1 MPHVLGCHRRLL
13 CALVAVAGI
22 VVATT
27 LDLPHSVAADVASS
41 TPAAAPQPTN
51 LAGPL
56 EVTPPTVVL
65 DSPESTLQLLATV
78 RAADGRGI
86 DVTRTAKYRLE
97 NAGPAAVD
105 VLGLVEPLKDGKTA
119 VVVEYNGKSVRV
131 PVEVK
136 SVDHPVP
143 ISFPQDILPILTK
156 TGCNTGGCH
165 GKAEGMN
172 GFKLSVFGFD
182 PQGDHAALTMEGR
195 GRRISIPSPD
205 HSLILRKATAE
216 EPHGGGKRMEEDSLR
231 YRRMARWI
239 GEGAGYTRP
248 DAPQIVKIEIEPSD
262 QIMLARES
270 RQVRVWAIDE
280 KGAKH
285 CVTTEAEYESN
296 AGVIAGV
303 DGRGLVQAADIP
315 GEAAI
320 LARYLGHVTVCRVT
334 IPRPGQ
340 KFTRPPEVN
349 FIDRHAWNKLEDL
362 GIEPSGL
369 SDDAAFV
376 RRVYLDVIGTLPTAV
391 EARAFLN
398 DKAADKRAKLIDA
411 LLERPEYADY
421 WTMRFSDV
429 LRVDQFK
436 ITPAGS
442 VAITRWLHK
451 QFEQNRPYDAMV
463 RDLLTAKGNVKAE
476 GPAAYYKA
484 LDNPELLARGV
495 SQTFLGVRL
504 ECAQCHHHPSD
515 KWGQEDYFA
524 MAGMFGGVTIKRAA
538 GGNEA
543 VVPGLAKE
551 IKHPRTGEVI
561 APRTL
566 GGEPIEFA
574 PYEDRRIALVRWMTD
589 EKNPYFSTMIT
600 NRLWSHYFGR
610 GLVEQIDDLRAT
622 NPATN
627 EPLLKELSAH
637 MRAVK
642 YDLKA
647 FTRTLLNSRLYQ
659 LSSETTPS
667 NIGDAQNFSHASHK
681 ALAAEV
687 LLDAFCEVT
696 GVPEQFQG
704 WPHGTRAI
712 QIWDNRLPLYFF
724 RIFGRPVR
732 VTVCECERS
741 NEPSIAQALHLMNS
755 PEIAAKIQDRSGR
768 AAQLAATDMPVDKL
782 IEELFLTA
790 LARLPREEEMA
801 ASRPAFASDR
811 RRGAEDVLW
820 ALVNSKEFLYNR

>member
-1 MPHVLGCHRRLL
+1 MPHLLGCLRL
-13 CALVAVAGI
+13 
-22 VVATT
+22 
-27 LDLPHSVAADVASS
+27 AAFPICFWVWACSLSQAD
-41 TPAAAPQPTN
+41 AAE
-51 LAGPL
+51 PL
-56 EVTPPTVVL
+56 EVTPATVTL
-65 DSPESTLQLLATV
+65 DRPESTLQLLATI
-78 RAADGRGI
+78 RAADGRAV
-86 DVTRTAKYRLE
+86 DVTRAAKYRIE
-97 NAGPAAVD
+97 GPGPAKVD
-105 VLGLVEPLKDGKTA
+105 ALGLVEPVRDGKTT
-119 VVVEYNGKSVRV
+119 VVVEHAGRAVRI
-131 PVEVK
+131 PVTVAT
-136 SVDHPVP
+136 VDHPVP
-143 ISFPQDILPILTK
+143 ISFPHDILPILTK

-165 GKAEGMN
+165 GKAEGQN

-195 GRRISIPSPD
+195 GRRVFPSAPD
-205 HSLILRKATAE
+205 ESLLLRKATAE
-216 EPHGGGKRMEEDSLR
+216 EPHGGGQRMEVDSLR
-231 YRRMARWI
+231 YRRMKRWI
-239 GEGAGYTRP
+239 SEGAGYVIEG
-248 DAPQIVKIEIEPSD
+248 APQVVRIEVEPAE
-262 QIMLARES
+262 QVLLARES
-270 RQVRVWAIDE
+270 RQVRVWAIDD
-280 KGAKH
+280 KGARH

-296 AGVIAGV
+296 ATTIAGV
-303 DGRGLVQAADIP
+303 DDRGLVQAADIP

-320 LARYLGHVTVCRVT
+320 LARYLGHVTACRVT
-334 IPRPGQ
+334 IPRPGV

-349 FIDRHAWNKLEDL
+349 FIDRLAWDKLERL
-362 GIEPSGL
+362 GIEPSPL
-369 SDDAAFV
+369 SDDAGFV
-376 RRVYLDVIGTLPTAV
+376 RRVYLDVIGTLPTAA
-391 EARAFLN
+391 EARSFLA
-398 DKAADKRAKLIDA
+398 DKAADKRAKLIDQ
-411 LLERPEYADY
+411 LLARPEYADY

-451 QFEQNRPYDAMV
+451 QFSENRTYDSMV
-463 RDLLTAKGNVKAE
+463 RELLTAKGNVKAE

-484 LDNPELLARGV
+484 LDTPELLARGV

-515 KWGQEDYFA
+515 KWGQDDYYA
-524 MAGMFGGVTIKRAA
+524 MAALFSGVTNKKLA
-538 GGNEA
+538 GGGEA

-551 IKHPRTGEVI
+551 VKHPRTNAVI

-566 GGEPIEFA
+566 GGEPVEFA
-574 PYEDRRIALVRWMTD
+574 PYEDRRAHLLRWMVAD
-589 EKNPYFSTMIT
+589 SNPYFSTMIA

-627 EPLLKELSAH
+627 EPLLNELAKH
-637 MRAVK
+637 MRASK

-659 LSSETTPS
+659 LSSEPTPS
-667 NIGDAQNFSHASHK
+667 NIGDSQNFSHAAHK
-681 ALAAEV
+681 ALSAEV
-687 LLDAFCEVT
+687 LLDAFCETT
-696 GVPEQFQG
+696 GVAEEFQG
-704 WPHGTRAI
+704 WPLGTRAI

-755 PEIAAKIQDRSGR
+755 PEMGAKIQDRSGR
-768 AAQLAATDMPVDKL
+768 AAKLAASTLAVDVV

-790 LARLPREEEMA
+790 LARLPRAEELT
-801 ASRPAFASDR
+801 ASRSAFSGDR

-820 ALVNSKEFLYNR
+820 ALLNSKEFLYNR